1 MADWVPLSSLP
12 LGGKAVLREYPAS
25 GTSFL
30 RFREM
35 GLLPGT
41 PVTLVRAAPLG
52 DPLEIA
58 VRGYRVTLRRA
69 EADAMKVEP
78 AA

>member
-1 MADWVPLSSLP
+1 MADWVTLSSLP
-12 LGGKAVLREYPAS
+12 LGGKAILREYPA
-25 GTSFL
+25 GASFL

-41 PVTLVRAAPLG
+41 AVTLVRAAPLG

-78 AA
+78 SA